1 MEKETIQLDFE
12 KMGGLVPAVR
22 SRRCYSKSTYGRVYE

>member
-12 KMGGLVPAVR
+12 KMGGLVPAVVQDDVTQ
-22 SRRCYSKSTYGRVYE
+22 STYGRVYE